1 MSTPA
6 VELNLY
12 DLPSLA
18 PPEDPIAL
26 IFPGQGSQKIGMG
39 RDVFDNFE
47 SSRVVFAIAT
57 KATGI
62 DVAGMCFDGPAD
74 ALTATANAQPAI
86 LTASLAYLAA
96 GLETGA
102 LPGRPTYLAGHSL
115 GEYAALVAAG
125 SLSAGDAIALVR
137 ERGRI
142 MAEAA
147 ADQAGAMTAILGLN
161 EQMVDRICTE
171 SGAEPANYNGPTQT
185 VIGGTPAA
193 VEKASQL
200 ARERGGKA
208 LSVNVS
214 GAFHTSLMTAAAE
227 SFNVV
232 LAEVQILEP
241 KIPVISNVTA
251 EPLRSAAEVRVDLA
265 TQIARPVQWNNSVR
279 YIVERGVAIFI
290 EIGPGRVLSTI
301 LKRLD
306 LDLTCVSIDSAET
319 LINRANV

>member
-1 MSTPA
+1 M
-6 VELNLY
+6 
-12 DLPSLA
+12 LPECA
-18 PPEDPIAL
+18 
-26 IFPGQGSQKIGMG
+26 
-39 RDVFDNFE
+39 
-47 SSRVVFAIAT
+47 
-57 KATGI
+57 
-62 DVAGMCFDGPAD
+62 
-74 ALTATANAQPAI
+74 ANAQPAI

-193 VEKASQL
+193 VEKASRL

-319 LINRANV
+319 LFNRANV